1 MSERTVGMTKSASL
15 FRVTIAYVIAFA
27 AAGAWLGW
35 GPSTDRL
42 WLDTLIAD
50 LIATVVI
57 FGFSRVYRNS
67 SFYDAYWSVIPPA
80 IFIYWWIETEAE
92 GARLWLVLAVIMVWA
107 IRLTGNWIF
116 NWPGMHHEDW
126 RYPMLKEQSGK
137 AESAVD
143 LMGIHVFPTLIVFL
157 AMTPTYVVVTSTDR
171 DVNWIDIVALL
182 VGLGAVAIEFIADLQ
197 LHRFVQ
203 HRTPGQVMDSG
214 LWSWSRHPNYFGE
227 VTFWVSLALFGLAAS
242 PDDAWWIFAGAVA
255 MLAMFMFASIPM
267 MEKRSLER
275 RPDYQDVIDR
285 VSVFLPRP
293 PKARAKA

>member
-1 MSERTVGMTKSASL
+1 MNKSQSL
-15 FRVTIAYVIAFA
+15 IRVTIAYVVAFGVA
-27 AAGAWLGW
+27 AAWLVW

-50 LIATVVI
+50 LLATLVI
-57 FGFSRVYRNS
+57 FAFSRAYKNS
-67 SFYDAYWSVIPPA
+67 SFYDAYWSVVPPA
-80 IFIYWWIETEAE
+80 VFIYWWAETGAE
-92 GARLWLVLAVIMVWA
+92 GARLWLVLLVLVAWA

-126 RYPMLKEQSGK
+126 RYPMLKENAGK
-137 AESAVD
+137 NEAAAD
-143 LMGIHVFPTLIVFL
+143 LMGIHVFPTLIVFAAL
-157 AMTPTYVVVTSTDR
+157 IPTYVVVTNTDR
-171 DVNWIDIVALL
+171 EVGWLDVVATI

-203 HRTPGQVMDSG
+203 ERTTGQVMDRG

-227 VTFWVSLALFGLAAS
+227 VSFWVSLALFGLAAS
-242 PDDAWWIFAGAVA
+242 PDDWWWIFAGAIA

-275 RPDYQDVIDR
+275 RPSYQDVIDR
-285 VSVFLPRP
+285 VSVFVPRP
-293 PKARAKA
+293 PKASR